1 MFSAVILLAGSGRR
15 SGLSINKTLYKLNN
29 KPMFMYSYQ
38 KFKSMGAEVI
48 LVVSKED
55 YETIKEYNLDCKII
69 IGGSTRAESSYN
81 GVKIASNDIVLIHD
95 AARPFFKTSMAYE
108 LLKALDSTRCAYVG
122 IKVVD
127 TIRDECSH
135 VIDRNNLI
143 VVQTPQGLYRN
154 DYLEAYEKYLGDM
167 KLTDDISYLEAYFN
181 YKPEVVLGS
190 RLNFKITTP
199 EDVKMAECLINSEDF
214 DD

>member
-1 MFSAVILLAGSGRR
+1 MF
-15 SGLSINKTLYKLNN
+15 Y
-29 KPMFMYSYQ
+29 
-38 KFKSMGAEVI
+38 
-48 LVVSKED
+48 
-55 YETIKEYNLDCKII
+55 
-69 IGGSTRAESSYN
+69 
-81 GVKIASNDIVLIHD
+81 
-95 AARPFFKTSMAYE
+95 

-199 EDVKMAECLINSEDF
+199 EDVKMAEWLINSEDF